1 MDESL
6 LQANLDNVKYIVDT
20 VGHTAQADQNPIDI
34 KFDIDRDRKNY
45 RFIEDLHSPK
55 N

>member
-34 KFDIDRDRKNY
+34 KYPQLDFPPPSN
-45 RFIEDLHSPK
+45 
-55 N
+55 